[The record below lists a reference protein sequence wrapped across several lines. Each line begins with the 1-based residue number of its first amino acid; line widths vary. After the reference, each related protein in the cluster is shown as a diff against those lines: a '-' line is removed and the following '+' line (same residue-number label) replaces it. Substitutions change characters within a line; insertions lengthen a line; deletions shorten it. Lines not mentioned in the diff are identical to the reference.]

1 LSKKL
6 IIFLYFCENK
16 MIDFSTIEQIKDA
29 AKIEDVVSDYVTL
42 RRRGA
47 NLIGLCPFHNEKT
60 PSFSVNPARN
70 IFKCFGCN
78 KGGDSVHFVMEIEQ
92 SSYVDAL
99 RTLAKKYGIEIR
111 ERDLTPEEIAARSDR
126 ESMLIVNDFAQKHFY
141 ENLHKH
147 AEGRAVGLSYFRERG
162 FRDDIVEKFR
172 LGFALDSW
180 DELAKAAISAGYKE
194 DFLIKTGLCFKSE
207 RDGKLTD
214 RFRNRVIFPF
224 VNLSG
229 KIVGFGG
236 RVLVK
241 ADNTAKYL
249 NSPESEIY
257 HKSNELYG
265 IFWAKTAIQKADR
278 CFLVEGYTDV
288 ISFHQSGIENVV
300 ASSGTSLTEGQI
312 RIIQRFTK
320 NITLIYDG
328 DPAGIKASLRGIDL
342 FLAEGMNV
350 RVLLLPDGDDPDSFA
365 RKNNASDLQNF
376 IEKNSTDFIRF
387 KIKLLME
394 DAASDP
400 VKRATAIGD
409 ILASIAKI
417 PDQIIRAEYIKESS
431 VLLALDEQK
440 IYYEIN
446 KILKKEFE
454 KKTQKKFDE
463 NAENQTETQTE
474 KVSEIDRK
482 TDTVF
487 DKLEYELLQLLVQQG
502 NEPIFENETE
512 RVTVADFVFGELE
525 SDKIEF
531 RNLLYNKFLQEYKN
545 KYLEDKNSV
554 IEFFR
559 SHADRQINNL
569 AVDLMEEKY
578 ILSKIFKEKK
588 KAVEMSQIDQK
599 LLEKEQL
606 RRIEQRKETV
616 SRVVLGYKNLI
627 VLERIKFKT
636 NDLKI
641 FFENNDLENA
651 EGTMQELKKLEQ
663 LKCKLAKRLGE
674 RVILMK

>member
-1 LSKKL
+1 MSKKL